1 MNIDTEGWSLSDWR
15 NYALAVRDAHQSAVD
30 GWGIT
35 VCELE
40 AHSKLVTELRESN
53 AMLREHVEL
62 LHKAME
68 MAMIPTQP
76 TTKRGRGRPKKHG
89 EFNLAEWYERECL
102 PKFKAHNQGRLP
114 GVQKVLTWHFQQVFR
129 ELGLNPLKVNHEDY
143 QGKLKTMVNLI
154 SDQKP
159 QKWRRQLPEK

>member
-1 MNIDTEGWSLSDWR
+1 MDTDKTKWGVIEWQA
-15 NYALAVRDAHQSAVD
+15 YALALEKAHQSALD
-30 GWGIT
+30 GWGVT
-35 VCELE
+35 VGELE
-40 AHSKLVTELRESN
+40 AHAKLVTELRESN

>member
-1 MNIDTEGWSLSDWR
+1 MDIDTGGWSLSDWR
-15 NYALAVRDAHQSAVD
+15 NYALAIRGAHQSALD

-35 VCELE
+35 VGELE
-40 AHSKLVTELRESN
+40 SHSKLVTELRESN

-62 LHKAME
+62 LHNAMT
-68 MAMIPTQP
+68 MIPTQP

-89 EFNLAEWYERECL
+89 EFNLASWYERECL
-102 PKFKAHNQGRLP
+102 PKFKAHNQGISA

-129 ELGLNPLKVNHEDY
+129 ELGQNPLKVNSKDY
-143 QGKLKTMVNLI
+143 QSKLKTMVNRI

-159 QKWRRQLPEK
+159 HKWSRQLPEK